1 MGDITETKVIPI
13 PEENMLPSLAPI
25 PKEIARGLNYVCKN
39 SVKLNNAHKNEY
51 HNYNFAS
58 IDDFL
63 EVYGSIIAEAGL
75 TIIMDEVEEKQ
86 NDKVLKIVYHFI
98 FIHESGAM
106 WQHPIKRSIR
116 VNSSAGSQAYGQ
128 AQSYCLK
135 QFLRGVF
142 MIPTGE
148 SKHMKAEVE
157 TDLDYSKQE
166 KLNMNKAKFDNANGS
181 GNVLKPKFHV
191 DVVKD
196 IEDELSKCKSDGD
209 IDNVFNK
216 NKETINGLSDR
227 NKKTLEASFKAMRST
242 VL

>member
-1 MGDITETKVIPI
+1 
-13 PEENMLPSLAPI
+13 
-25 PKEIARGLNYVCKN
+25 
-39 SVKLNNAHKNEY
+39 
-51 HNYNFAS
+51 
-58 IDDFL
+58 
-63 EVYGSIIAEAGL
+63 
-75 TIIMDEVEEKQ
+75 
-86 NDKVLKIVYHFI
+86 
-98 FIHESGAM
+98 M

-181 GNVLKPKFHV
+181 SNVIKPKFHV
-191 DVVKD
+191 DVVND

-227 NKKTLEASFKAMRST
+227 NKKTLEASFKAMRAT